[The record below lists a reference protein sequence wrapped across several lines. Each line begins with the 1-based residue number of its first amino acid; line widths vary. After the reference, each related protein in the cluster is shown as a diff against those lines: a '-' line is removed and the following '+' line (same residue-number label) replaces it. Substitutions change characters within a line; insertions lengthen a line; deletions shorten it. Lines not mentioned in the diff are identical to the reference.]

1 MEQRI
6 LQYRKQ
12 IDEWL
17 TEMEQNVQTLS
28 QHGEYSTQAVQ
39 RQTHTQK
46 TDTEKTD
53 TEKTDTEKTDI
64 KKTDIKKTDT
74 EEQTMQEMVQDKLK
88 EHLVQVG
95 FFQHERLIHLI
106 VTVTFALL
114 EMLAIV
120 LSVISDSLFTLL
132 LPIVILIL
140 LIPYIRHYYILE
152 NEVQKMYGQYDRMR
166 RLQQTAAGSKIEKPE
181 R

>member
-17 TEMEQNVQTLS
+17 QTMEQRAQTLS
-28 QHGEYSTQAVQ
+28 QHGEYSTQAIQ
-39 RQTHTQK
+39 RQSDTQK
-46 TDTEKTD
+46 TDTEKS
-53 TEKTDTEKTDI
+53 DI
-64 KKTDIKKTDT
+64 EKTDT
-74 EEQTMQEMVQDKLK
+74 EEQVTQELVRDKLQ

-120 LSVISDSLFTLL
+120 LSVISDSLFTLV
-132 LPIVILIL
+132 LPVVILIL
-140 LIPYIRHYYILE
+140 LVPYIRHYYILE
-152 NEVQKMYGQYDRMR
+152 NEVQKMYVQYDRMR
-166 RLQQTAAGSKIEKPE
+166 RLQQTAAGSRKTGEITETIQ
-181 R
+181 

>member
-17 TEMEQNVQTLS
+17 QTMEQRALTLS
-28 QHGEYSTQAVQ
+28 QHGEYSTQSIQ
-39 RQTHTQK
+39 RQSDTQK
-46 TDTEKTD
+46 TDTEKS
-53 TEKTDTEKTDI
+53 DI
-64 KKTDIKKTDT
+64 EKTDT
-74 EEQTMQEMVQDKLK
+74 EEQAMQEMVQDKLK

-132 LPIVILIL
+132 LPVVILIL

-152 NEVQKMYGQYDRMR
+152 NEVQKMYVQYDRML
-166 RLQQTAAGSKIEKPE
+166 RLQRKVGGTGEGK
-181 R
+181 

>member
-28 QHGEYSTQAVQ
+28 QYGEYATQAIQ
-39 RQTHTQK
+39 RQSDTQK
-46 TDTEKTD
+46 TNIEKND
-53 TEKTDTEKTDI
+53 IEKNDIEKNDI
-64 KKTDIKKTDT
+64 EKTDT
-74 EEQTMQEMVQDKLK
+74 EEQTIQEMVQDKLK

-120 LSVISDSLFTLL
+120 LNVISDSLFTLL

-152 NEVQKMYGQYDRMR
+152 NEVQKMYVQYDRMR

>member
-28 QHGEYSTQAVQ
+28 QHGEYATQAVQ

-46 TDTEKTD
+46 TDTEKTN
-53 TEKTDTEKTDI
+53 
-64 KKTDIKKTDT
+64 IKKTDT

-132 LPIVILIL
+132 LPVVILIL

-166 RLQQTAAGSKIEKPE
+166 RLQQKAAE
-181 R
+181 RNNCTSENS

>member
-17 TEMEQNVQTLS
+17 AEMEQSIKTQS
-28 QHGEYSTQAVQ
+28 QEGGNAEQI
-39 RQTHTQK
+39 TQK
-46 TDTEKTD
+46 L
-53 TEKTDTEKTDI
+53 I
-64 KKTDIKKTDT
+64 
-74 EEQTMQEMVQDKLK
+74 QDKLE

-106 VTVTFALL
+106 VTVIFALL

-132 LPIVILIL
+132 LPVVILIL

-152 NEVQKMYGQYDRMR
+152 NEVQKMYVQYDRMR
-166 RLQQTAAGSKIEKPE
+166 SLQQTAAGSKIEKPE

>member
-17 TEMEQNVQTLS
+17 AEVEQSVQAQS
-28 QHGEYSTQAVQ
+28 RDDGNGESVTQAQ
-39 RQTHTQK
+39 SHEGGNAEQITQK
-46 TDTEKTD
+46 L
-53 TEKTDTEKTDI
+53 I
-64 KKTDIKKTDT
+64 
-74 EEQTMQEMVQDKLK
+74 QDKLE
-88 EHLVQVG
+88 EHMVQVG

-132 LPIVILIL
+132 LPVVILIL

-152 NEVQKMYGQYDRMR
+152 NEVQKMYVQYDRMR
-166 RLQQTAAGSKIEKPE
+166 RLQQTAAGSKIEKAE

>member
-1 MEQRI
+1 MQVQSREGGREVRVIQTQSEAQNADSAEQI
-6 LQYRKQ
+6 
-12 IDEWL
+12 
-17 TEMEQNVQTLS
+17 
-28 QHGEYSTQAVQ
+28 TQELI
-39 RQTHTQK
+39 R
-46 TDTEKTD
+46 
-53 TEKTDTEKTDI
+53 
-64 KKTDIKKTDT
+64 
-74 EEQTMQEMVQDKLK
+74 DKLE

-132 LPIVILIL
+132 LPVVILIL
-140 LIPYIRHYYILE
+140 LVPYIRHYYILE

-166 RLQQTAAGSKIEKPE
+166 RLQQKAAE
-181 R
+181 RNNCTSENS

>member
-6 LQYRKQ
+6 LQYRNSVDQ
-12 IDEWL
+12 WL
-17 TEMEQNVQTLS
+17 AEMEQSVQAQSWDDGNGESVMQTQS
-28 QHGEYSTQAVQ
+28 QEGGNAEQI
-39 RQTHTQK
+39 TQK
-46 TDTEKTD
+46 L
-53 TEKTDTEKTDI
+53 I
-64 KKTDIKKTDT
+64 
-74 EEQTMQEMVQDKLK
+74 QDKLE

-120 LSVISDSLFTLL
+120 LSVISDSLFTLV
-132 LPIVILIL
+132 LPVVILIL
-140 LIPYIRHYYILE
+140 LVPYIRHYYILE
-152 NEVQKMYGQYDRMR
+152 NEVQKMYVQYDRMR
-166 RLQQTAAGSKIEKPE
+166 RLQQTAGGSKIEKPE

>member
-17 TEMEQNVQTLS
+17 AKMDNGEQI
-28 QHGEYSTQAVQ
+28 TQELF
-39 RQTHTQK
+39 R
-46 TDTEKTD
+46 EKL
-53 TEKTDTEKTDI
+53 E
-64 KKTDIKKTDT
+64 
-74 EEQTMQEMVQDKLK
+74 

-132 LPIVILIL
+132 LPVVILIL

-166 RLQQTAAGSKIEKPE
+166 KLQQTAAGEKIDKPE
-181 R
+181 N

>member
-17 TEMEQNVQTLS
+17 AEMEQSVQVQS
-28 QHGEYSTQAVQ
+28 REGGREVRVIQTQSEAQ
-39 RQTHTQK
+39 NADSAEQITQ
-46 TDTEKTD
+46 EL
-53 TEKTDTEKTDI
+53 I
-64 KKTDIKKTDT
+64 R
-74 EEQTMQEMVQDKLK
+74 DKLE

-132 LPIVILIL
+132 LPVVILIL
-140 LIPYIRHYYILE
+140 LVPYIRHYYILE
-152 NEVQKMYGQYDRMR
+152 NEVQKRYGQYDRMR
-166 RLQQTAAGSKIEKPE
+166 RLQQKAAE
-181 R
+181 RNNCTSENS

>member
-12 IDEWL
+12 IDQWL
-17 TEMEQNVQTLS
+17 AEMEQSVQAQSKEGGREARVIQTQPEAQNVDNTEQI
-28 QHGEYSTQAVQ
+28 TQELI
-39 RQTHTQK
+39 R
-46 TDTEKTD
+46 
-53 TEKTDTEKTDI
+53 
-64 KKTDIKKTDT
+64 
-74 EEQTMQEMVQDKLK
+74 DKLE

-132 LPIVILIL
+132 LPVVILIL

-152 NEVQKMYGQYDRMR
+152 NEVQKMYVQYDRMQ
-166 RLQQTAAGSKIEKPE
+166 RLLRQ

>member
-17 TEMEQNVQTLS
+17 AEVEQSVQAQS
-28 QHGEYSTQAVQ
+28 RDDGNGESVTQAQ
-39 RQTHTQK
+39 SHEGGNAEQITQK
-46 TDTEKTD
+46 L
-53 TEKTDTEKTDI
+53 I
-64 KKTDIKKTDT
+64 
-74 EEQTMQEMVQDKLK
+74 QDKLE
-88 EHLVQVG
+88 EHMVQVG

-120 LSVISDSLFTLL
+120 LSVISDSLFTLV
-132 LPIVILIL
+132 LPVVILIL
-140 LIPYIRHYYILE
+140 LVPYIRHYYILE
-152 NEVQKMYGQYDRMR
+152 NEVQKMYVQYDRMR

>member
-6 LQYRKQ
+6 LQYRKS

-17 TEMEQNVQTLS
+17 
-28 QHGEYSTQAVQ
+28 
-39 RQTHTQK
+39 
-46 TDTEKTD
+46 EKT
-53 TEKTDTEKTDI
+53 
-64 KKTDIKKTDT
+64 
-74 EEQTMQEMVQDKLK
+74 EQSAQVSQEILRDKME
-88 EHLVQVG
+88 EHLNQIG

-114 EMLAIV
+114 EMLAI
-120 LSVISDSLFTLL
+120 LLNVISDSLFSLL
-132 LPIVILIL
+132 LPVVILIL
-140 LIPYIRHYYILE
+140 LVPYIRHYYILE
-152 NEVQKMYGQYDRMR
+152 NEVQKMYVQYDRMR

>member
-17 TEMEQNVQTLS
+17 AKMDNGEQI
-28 QHGEYSTQAVQ
+28 TQELL
-39 RQTHTQK
+39 R
-46 TDTEKTD
+46 EKL
-53 TEKTDTEKTDI
+53 E
-64 KKTDIKKTDT
+64 
-74 EEQTMQEMVQDKLK
+74 

-132 LPIVILIL
+132 LPVVILIL

-152 NEVQKMYGQYDRMR
+152 NEVQKMYVQYDRMR
-166 RLQQTAAGSKIEKPE
+166 KLQQTAAGEKIHKPE
-181 R
+181 N

>member
-12 IDEWL
+12 IDAWL
-17 TEMEQNVQTLS
+17 AQMEQSVQTS
-28 QHGEYSTQAVQ
+28 SRDDCNAAQDVQTQARSQ
-39 RQTHTQK
+39 SADSDAQNTQ
-46 TDTEKTD
+46 E
-53 TEKTDTEKTDI
+53 I
-64 KKTDIKKTDT
+64 IR
-74 EEQTMQEMVQDKLK
+74 DKLE

-114 EMLAIV
+114 ELLAIV

-132 LPIVILIL
+132 LPVVILIL
-140 LIPYIRHYYILE
+140 LVPYIRHYYILE
-152 NEVQKMYGQYDRMR
+152 NEVQKMYVQYDRMR
-166 RLQQTAAGSKIEKPE
+166 RLQQTVTDRKHGEPGKQ
-181 R
+181 

>member
-17 TEMEQNVQTLS
+17 QKMEQRAQTLS
-28 QHGEYSTQAVQ
+28 QDGEYSTQAIQ
-39 RQTHTQK
+39 RQSDTQK
-46 TDTEKTD
+46 TDTEK
-53 TEKTDTEKTDI
+53 
-64 KKTDIKKTDT
+64 
-74 EEQTMQEMVQDKLK
+74 QTMQEMVQDKLQ

-132 LPIVILIL
+132 LPVVILIL

-152 NEVQKMYGQYDRMR
+152 NEVQKMYVQYDRML
-166 RLQQTAAGSKIEKPE
+166 RLQRKVGGTGEGK
-181 R
+181 

>member
-17 TEMEQNVQTLS
+17 AEMEQSIKTQS
-28 QHGEYSTQAVQ
+28 QEGGNAEQI
-39 RQTHTQK
+39 TQK
-46 TDTEKTD
+46 L
-53 TEKTDTEKTDI
+53 I
-64 KKTDIKKTDT
+64 
-74 EEQTMQEMVQDKLK
+74 QDKLE

-132 LPIVILIL
+132 LPVVILIL

-152 NEVQKMYGQYDRMR
+152 NEVQKMYVQYDRMR
-166 RLQQTAAGSKIEKPE
+166 RLQQTAAGSKLEKPE

>member
-17 TEMEQNVQTLS
+17 AEMEQSVQVQS
-28 QHGEYSTQAVQ
+28 REGGREVRVIQMQSEAQNADSAEQITQELI
-39 RQTHTQK
+39 R
-46 TDTEKTD
+46 
-53 TEKTDTEKTDI
+53 
-64 KKTDIKKTDT
+64 
-74 EEQTMQEMVQDKLK
+74 DKLE

-132 LPIVILIL
+132 LPVVILIL
-140 LIPYIRHYYILE
+140 LVPYIRHYYILE
-152 NEVQKMYGQYDRMR
+152 NEVQKMYGQYDRMC
-166 RLQQTAAGSKIEKPE
+166 RLQQKASE
-181 R
+181 RNNCTSENS

>member
-17 TEMEQNVQTLS
+17 AEMEQSIKTQS
-28 QHGEYSTQAVQ
+28 QEGGNAEQI
-39 RQTHTQK
+39 TQK
-46 TDTEKTD
+46 L
-53 TEKTDTEKTDI
+53 I
-64 KKTDIKKTDT
+64 
-74 EEQTMQEMVQDKLK
+74 QDKLE

-95 FFQHERLIHLI
+95 FFQHDRLIHLI

-132 LPIVILIL
+132 LPVVILIL

-152 NEVQKMYGQYDRMR
+152 NEVQKMYVQYDRMR

>member
-17 TEMEQNVQTLS
+17 QTMEQRALTLS
-28 QHGEYSTQAVQ
+28 QHGEYTTQAIQ
-39 RQTHTQK
+39 RQSDTQK
-46 TDTEKTD
+46 TDTEKSD
-53 TEKTDTEKTDI
+53 TEKSDI
-64 KKTDIKKTDT
+64 EKTDT
-74 EEQTMQEMVQDKLK
+74 EEQAMQEIVQEKLK

-120 LSVISDSLFTLL
+120 LSVISDSLFTLV
-132 LPIVILIL
+132 LPVVILIL
-140 LIPYIRHYYILE
+140 LVPYIRHYYILE
-152 NEVQKMYGQYDRMR
+152 NEVQKMYVQYDRMR

>member
-6 LQYRKQ
+6 LQYRNSVDQ
-12 IDEWL
+12 WL
-17 TEMEQNVQTLS
+17 AEMEQSVHAQSWDDGNGESVMQTQS
-28 QHGEYSTQAVQ
+28 QEGGNAEQI
-39 RQTHTQK
+39 TQK
-46 TDTEKTD
+46 L
-53 TEKTDTEKTDI
+53 I
-64 KKTDIKKTDT
+64 
-74 EEQTMQEMVQDKLK
+74 QDKLE

-120 LSVISDSLFTLL
+120 LSVISDSLFTLV
-132 LPIVILIL
+132 LPVVILIL
-140 LIPYIRHYYILE
+140 LVPYIRHYYILE
-152 NEVQKMYGQYDRMR
+152 NEVQKMYVQYDRMR
-166 RLQQTAAGSKIEKPE
+166 RLQQTAAGSKIEKPQ

>member
-12 IDEWL
+12 IDAWL
-17 TEMEQNVQTLS
+17 AKMEQSADNDAQN
-28 QHGEYSTQAVQ
+28 TQEII
-39 RQTHTQK
+39 R
-46 TDTEKTD
+46 
-53 TEKTDTEKTDI
+53 
-64 KKTDIKKTDT
+64 
-74 EEQTMQEMVQDKLK
+74 DKLE

-114 EMLAIV
+114 ELLAIV

-132 LPIVILIL
+132 LPVVILIL
-140 LIPYIRHYYILE
+140 LVPYIRHYYILE
-152 NEVQKMYGQYDRMR
+152 NEVQKMYVQYDRMR
-166 RLQQTAAGSKIEKPE
+166 SLQQTAAGSKIEKPD

>member
-53 TEKTDTEKTDI
+53 TEKTDTE
-64 KKTDIKKTDT
+64 
-74 EEQTMQEMVQDKLK
+74 EQTMQEMVQDKLQ

-132 LPIVILIL
+132 LPVVILIL

-166 RLQQTAAGSKIEKPE
+166 RLQQKAAE
-181 R
+181 RNNCTSENS

>member
-17 TEMEQNVQTLS
+17 QKMEQRAQTLS
-28 QHGEYSTQAVQ
+28 QDGEYSTQAIQ
-39 RQTHTQK
+39 RQSDTQ
-46 TDTEKTD
+46 
-53 TEKTDTEKTDI
+53 
-64 KKTDIKKTDT
+64 KTDT
-74 EEQTMQEMVQDKLK
+74 EEQTMQEMVQDKLQ

-120 LSVISDSLFTLL
+120 LSVISNSLFTLL

>member
-17 TEMEQNVQTLS
+17 AQMENEGSAEQI
-28 QHGEYSTQAVQ
+28 TQE
-39 RQTHTQK
+39 RIR
-46 TDTEKTD
+46 EKLT
-53 TEKTDTEKTDI
+53 
-64 KKTDIKKTDT
+64 
-74 EEQTMQEMVQDKLK
+74 

-120 LSVISDSLFTLL
+120 LSVIAGSLFTLL
-132 LPIVILIL
+132 LPVVILIL

-152 NEVQKMYGQYDRMR
+152 NEVQKMYVQYDRMQSLLR
-166 RLQQTAAGSKIEKPE
+166 QNQRETYDK
-181 R
+181 

>member
-17 TEMEQNVQTLS
+17 AEMEQSVQVQS
-28 QHGEYSTQAVQ
+28 REGGREVRVIQTQSEAQ
-39 RQTHTQK
+39 NADSAEQITQ
-46 TDTEKTD
+46 EL
-53 TEKTDTEKTDI
+53 I
-64 KKTDIKKTDT
+64 R
-74 EEQTMQEMVQDKLK
+74 DKLE

>member
-17 TEMEQNVQTLS
+17 TKMEQKMQAESGDGDNAEGIVRAKAQKADNVEQI
-28 QHGEYSTQAVQ
+28 TQELI
-39 RQTHTQK
+39 R
-46 TDTEKTD
+46 
-53 TEKTDTEKTDI
+53 
-64 KKTDIKKTDT
+64 
-74 EEQTMQEMVQDKLK
+74 DKLE

-132 LPIVILIL
+132 LPVVILIL

-152 NEVQKMYGQYDRMR
+152 NEVQKMYVQYDRMR
-166 RLQQTAAGSKIEKPE
+166 RLQQAVAEKNRGE
-181 R
+181 TGKQ

>member
-17 TEMEQNVQTLS
+17 TEMEQSVQAQS
-28 QHGEYSTQAVQ
+28 RDDGNGESVTQAQ
-39 RQTHTQK
+39 SQEGGNAEQITQ
-46 TDTEKTD
+46 EL
-53 TEKTDTEKTDI
+53 
-64 KKTDIKKTDT
+64 
-74 EEQTMQEMVQDKLK
+74 VRDKLK

-120 LSVISDSLFTLL
+120 LSVISDSLFTLV
-132 LPIVILIL
+132 LPVVILIL
-140 LIPYIRHYYILE
+140 LVPYIRHYYILE
-152 NEVQKMYGQYDRMR
+152 NEVQKMYVQYDRMR
-166 RLQQTAAGSKIEKPE
+166 RLQQTAAGSNIEKPE